1 MLTLRSTLCLL
12 LAVALLSACTKND
25 PGENNSEAEI
35 NGLPWQITV
44 FDDGSS
50 EVFGLRLG
58 HSSLNDARNKLSDE
72 MDLAI
77 IIDQQNQ
84 VGMEMYIK
92 HFKAGVLAG
101 KLVLVADLSQQ
112 QLGQMINNLD
122 RGNYMASGARKLSP
136 TDEDQALA
144 LNSAVASITFIPSIN
159 LDEDII
165 LNRFGDKP
173 QKITI
178 NGDTHFLYPERGL
191 DVVMNERGKELLQ
204 YVAPAEFEQLRQPL
218 IMALEQTPTAE

>member
-1 MLTLRSTLCLL
+1 MLTPRSTFCLL
-12 LAVALLSACTKND
+12 FAVVLLSGCAKND
-25 PGENNSEAEI
+25 PGQHSGGAQI
-35 NGLPWQITV
+35 SGLPWQITV

-58 HSSLNDARNKLSDE
+58 HSSLNDARNNLSGE
-72 MDLAI
+72 IDLAI
-77 IIDQQNQ
+77 IIDQQNK
-84 VGMEMYIK
+84 VGMEMYVN

-112 QLGQMINNLD
+112 QLAQMIANLD

-136 TDEDQALA
+136 TDEDQQLA
-144 LNSAVASITFIPSIN
+144 LNTAIASITFIPSIN

-165 LNRFGDKP
+165 LNRFGNQP

-178 NGDTHFLYPERGL
+178 EGDTHFLYPERGL
-191 DVVMNERGKELLQ
+191 DVVMSERGKELLQ
-204 YVAPAEFEQLRQPL
+204 YVAPAAFEQLRQPL
-218 IMALEQTPTAE
+218 IMASEQTPTAE